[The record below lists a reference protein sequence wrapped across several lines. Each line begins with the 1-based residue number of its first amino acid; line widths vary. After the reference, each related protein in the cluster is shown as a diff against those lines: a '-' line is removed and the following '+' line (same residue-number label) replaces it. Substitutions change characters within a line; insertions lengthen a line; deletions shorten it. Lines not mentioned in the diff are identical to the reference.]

1 MSQRRSAI
9 ASIVAAAVV
18 CSTGIASLAAQK
30 KDDKKQDEAQKKEAL
45 AIFKLVDDVMAGT
58 AQPTNDLG
66 LAWLH
71 EDFLK
76 AQGNKEFVPFIVT
89 LDSTKIT
96 PNTPSLSFYWRVVSK
111 DAAPPPAPDPN
122 AKKDDKNKDKNK
134 APAKTEYPWEDLH
147 VLPVAPGQS
156 GPTRITRSFTVPAGA
171 YEVYI
176 VAREPTSQAKNA
188 PAPKTSVLKQ
198 TVNVPDYWNG
208 ELATSSVIMA
218 SRLDPLA
225 APLTPQ
231 QLSERPYA
239 MGAMEIVPQVEL
251 NFSKKGELQPVF
263 MVYNPKLDSASKP
276 DVTIEYNF
284 YSKPSGAPEK
294 FFNHTSPQNFNAQT
308 MPQFDAAAG
317 HQIPGGIAIPLSSFP
332 EGDYRLEIK
341 ITDKIATKTITRDV
355 NFTVSS

>member
-1 MSQRRSAI
+1 MAIMSQRRA
-9 ASIVAAAVV
+9 AFGWVLAVAMIGSV
-18 CSTGIASLAAQK
+18 GLFAQK

-66 LAWLH
+66 LTWVH

-89 LDSTKIT
+89 LD
-96 PNTPSLSFYWRVVSK
+96 PSKVTAGTLSYYWRVVSK
-111 DAAPPPAPDPN
+111 NPAPSPTPDPA
-122 AKKDDKNKDKNK
+122 AKKDDKKKDDKKGN
-134 APAKTEYPWEDLH
+134 ARTEYPWEDLH
-147 VLPVAPGQS
+147 VIPVAAGQTT
-156 GPTRITRSFTVPAGA
+156 PMRIARSFTVPAGA
-171 YEVYI
+171 YDVYI
-176 VAREPTSQAKNA
+176 VAREPMAQAKNA
-188 PAPKTSVLKQ
+188 PAPKTSILKQ
-198 TVNVPDYWNG
+198 SVTVPDYWNG
-208 ELATSSVIMA
+208 ELTTSSVIMA
-218 SRLDPLA
+218 QRLEPLA

-239 MGAMEIVPQVEL
+239 MGSMEIVPQIETA
-251 NFSKKGELQPVF
+251 FTKKGELQPVF
-263 MVYNPKLDSASKP
+263 MVYNPKLDSNNKP
-276 DVTIEYNF
+276 DITIEYNF

-317 HQIPGGIAIPLSSFP
+317 HQIPGGIAIPLGSFP

-341 ITDKIATKTITRDV
+341 ITDKIANKTVTRDV
-355 NFTVSS
+355 NFTVTS